1 MALLAIID
9 PLRHA
14 LVAHLAFMV
23 SAKTS
28 EAGVLAIMTS
38 GQLFCHFK
46 NSMQN
51 WRLCSPS
58 ASVLCI
64 DGFGC
69 TTHEAVF
76 IPLRAL
82 AGLPGCSLAEIAK
95 MDSAKTPAGLAKEN
109 TKGKGLLT
117 SCDSNLTSAQ
127 PFCGNLGSS
136 ASLLVR
142 PIPSTT
148 CYSRHLGILPH
159 EPRSCKSCM
168 SGFHT
173 SCT

>member
-1 MALLAIID
+1 MALSAIID

-14 LVAHLAFMV
+14 LVAHLAFVV
-23 SAKTS
+23 SGETS

-46 NSMQN
+46 NNTQT
-51 WRLCSPS
+51 RTLCSPS

-82 AGLPGCSLAEIAK
+82 AGLPGGSLAEIAE
-95 MDSAKTPAGLAKEN
+95 MDSAQASAGLAKE
-109 TKGKGLLT
+109 KAEGKGLLT

-127 PFCGNLGSS
+127 PFCGILGSS

-159 EPRSCKSCM
+159 ELRSCKSCM